1 MKAKYAK
8 LVVKDASGNIIQL
21 LPETKVDTVY
31 DPASTY
37 PVSGQAIASVVSS
50 IGEGFVQTTGNETIS
65 GQKTFAQGPYQ
76 TAVAL
81 SGTAIDLSQGSV
93 FTKTISANT
102 TFTITNAPSGKAASF
117 KLALT
122 NGGAYTITWPASV
135 SWSSGYEPELKTS
148 GIDLLTFNTWDGGTS
163 WRGSSDVISFETP
176 KEIAILSAEPT
187 AQNTSAI
194 DNEGLVFWSE
204 GTTAGQAAGSPV
216 LLSGN
221 QTIEGQKKFLGGLY
235 GGAYTMGSSE
245 WAIDLT
251 KATCFTKTVTAS
263 GTFSFTN
270 VPEATACCITLILV
284 NGGNYTVHWPA
295 SVKWSENETPTLTQ
309 NGTDV
314 FTFVTCTG
322 GNVWYGTTTCIGVT
336 A

>member
-135 SWSSGYEPELKTS
+135 SWSGGSEPELKTS
-148 GIDLLTFNTWDGGTS
+148 GTDLLTFNTWDGGTS

-176 KEIAILSAEPT
+176 KEIAILSTEPT
-187 AQNTSAI
+187 VSNTASI